1 MKINYLLLYTFSVFI
16 ASFSQ
21 VLLKK
26 SASKRYANK
35 IYEMLNPLVLSA
47 YFILVISLLLT
58 TLALRGVP
66 YKYSAV
72 VESLGYIFILI
83 LSVLILKEKI
93 SKRHILGNLIII
105 FGIIIFTL

>member
-1 MKINYLLLYTFSVFI
+1 
-16 ASFSQ
+16 
-21 VLLKK
+21 
-26 SASKRYANK
+26 
-35 IYEMLNPLVLSA
+35 MLNPLVLSA